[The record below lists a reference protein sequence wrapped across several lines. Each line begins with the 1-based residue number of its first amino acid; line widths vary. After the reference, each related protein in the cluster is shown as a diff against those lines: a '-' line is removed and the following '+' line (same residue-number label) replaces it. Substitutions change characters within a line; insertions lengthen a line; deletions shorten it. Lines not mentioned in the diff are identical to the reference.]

1 MDIDTCKVH
10 LRNAILA
17 IYPVHEKALVD
28 IQQLFIPETISA
40 KEYFCKAG
48 DYSLYFAFIC
58 DGLFQSFYRDTKNTE
73 HCTGFYCNNMFM
85 LPLPSFL
92 YRKPVFQ
99 FFHAIKKSTLIKI
112 KYADMEN
119 LARKHSSVNDFLR
132 TLIDREWIVKKEQI
146 LAEKYLYDHQTRFQL
161 FNERFRDQFQEI
173 PIASISSFLNIPE
186 KQLYKLIEKEKKAE

>member
-1 MDIDTCKVH
+1 
-10 LRNAILA
+10 
-17 IYPVHEKALVD
+17 
-28 IQQLFIPETISA
+28 
-40 KEYFCKAG
+40 
-48 DYSLYFAFIC
+48 
-58 DGLFQSFYRDTKNTE
+58 
-73 HCTGFYCNNMFM
+73 
-85 LPLPSFL
+85 
-92 YRKPVFQ
+92 
-99 FFHAIKKSTLIKI
+99 
-112 KYADMEN
+112 MEN